1 LIMLL
6 AAVTTS
12 SVDRRQSEH
21 RLRLVIDTLPA
32 MVWSKSPDGSADF
45 VNQRFREYT
54 GLSVEEGLGWGWM
67 RNAFHPE
74 DRAEEE
80 WRAAFAAGQPFEKEA
95 RLRRADGTYRCFLLR
110 AGSDPI
116 PPDKGGP
123 VLGVLPNSDYESD
136 KIDLRHGDVLV
147 LYTDGAVEAE
157 NQAGEQYSATRLAKI
172 ASMYS
177 QQSADELLDRALL
190 SPVRQDREPRRMRI
204 SQSRPRERPAEG
216 RMSQS
221 TPRFQRSSMRI
232 SSAGLESPTVTVKSA
247 RLQHDQRKIVSFVPR
262 NSVIDL

>member
-1 LIMLL
+1 
-6 AAVTTS
+6 
-12 SVDRRQSEH
+12 
-21 RLRLVIDTLPA
+21 

-45 VNQRFREYT
+45 VNQRFRQYT

-80 WRAAFAAGQPFEKEA
+80 WRATFAAGQPFEKEA

-116 PPDKGGP
+116 PLDKGGP

-147 LYTDGAVEAE
+147 LCTDGAIEAK
-157 NQAGEQYSATRLAKI
+157 NQAGEQYSATQLAKI

-177 QQSADELLDRALL
+177 QQSADELVETIYRSITEFRGTKLL
-190 SPVRQDREPRRMRI
+190 ADDLTLV
-204 SQSRPRERPAEG
+204 
-216 RMSQS
+216 
-221 TPRFQRSSMRI
+221 
-232 SSAGLESPTVTVKSA
+232 
-247 RLQHDQRKIVSFVPR
+247 VSKTC
-262 NSVIDL
+262 

>member
-1 LIMLL
+1 MLL

-12 SVDRRQSEH
+12 SVDRRQSED

-54 GLSVEEGLGWGWM
+54 
-67 RNAFHPE
+67 
-74 DRAEEE
+74 
-80 WRAAFAAGQPFEKEA
+80 
-95 RLRRADGTYRCFLLR
+95 
-110 AGSDPI
+110 
-116 PPDKGGP
+116 GP

-177 QQSADELLDRALL
+177 QQSADEL
-190 SPVRQDREPRRMRI
+190 VE
-204 SQSRPRERPAEG
+204 
-216 RMSQS
+216 
-221 TPRFQRSSMRI
+221 
-232 SSAGLESPTVTVKSA
+232 
-247 RLQHDQRKIVSFVPR
+247 KI
-262 NSVIDL
+262 